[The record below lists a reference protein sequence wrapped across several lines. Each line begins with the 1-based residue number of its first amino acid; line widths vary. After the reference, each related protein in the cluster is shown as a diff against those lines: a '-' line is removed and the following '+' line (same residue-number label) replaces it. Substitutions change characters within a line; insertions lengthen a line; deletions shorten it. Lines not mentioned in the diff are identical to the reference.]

1 MFKIDALEVFFLKRR
16 QIVLS
21 VFFLLCVLLSAWVYR
36 TFDKV
41 FPKAPAICYP
51 AAEDVLS
58 VSVVSDSGNSCTADT
73 QALLARL
80 RKATPTRRQS
90 LNDTPS
96 QRPYYFLT
104 VEAKDRQYRYFI
116 YEDNA
121 LVYIEIPYEG
131 VYRTDK
137 GIFQE
142 IGVQ

>member
-1 MFKIDALEVFFLKRR
+1 MKRK

-21 VFFLLCVLLSAWVYR
+21 VFFLLCVLLAAGVYR

-51 AAEDVLS
+51 IPEKVLS
-58 VSVVSDSGNSCTADT
+58 VSVISDTGSPCTADG
-73 QALLARL
+73 QAVLARL

-90 LNDTPS
+90 LNDTPTE
-96 QRPYYFLT
+96 RPYYLVT
-104 VEAKDRQYRYFI
+104 VEARDRQYRYFV
-116 YEDNA
+116 YEENA

-137 GIFQE
+137 KIFQE